1 MATVKKRPAS
11 TRSSRRA
18 AEKEKF
24 QFPLTK
30 TNFLILGFGVLVLI
44 AGYILMAI
52 PDHPDDFLTRTLAPV
67 LLVFSFLVIIPFG
80 LMYKEKKQDNDL

>member
-18 AEKEKF
+18 AEQEKF

-30 TNFLILGFGVLVLI
+30 TNFLILGFGVLVLV

-52 PDHPDDFLTRTLAPV
+52 PEHPDDFLTRTLAPV
-67 LLVFSFLVIIPFG
+67 MLVFSFLVIIPFG
-80 LMYKEKKQDNDL
+80 LMYKEKKKDSDS